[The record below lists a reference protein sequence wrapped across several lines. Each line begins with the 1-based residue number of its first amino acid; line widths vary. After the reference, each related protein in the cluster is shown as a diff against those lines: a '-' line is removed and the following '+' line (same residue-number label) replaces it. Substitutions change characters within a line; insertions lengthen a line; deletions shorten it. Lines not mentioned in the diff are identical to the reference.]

1 MQAFLDQV
9 VRQLRDRFDTEISDF
24 ALIVPTRR
32 AVAFLRQAVQKAYP
46 QTIWAPRICSI
57 QDFVRE
63 TSGGQFPELLTLVF
77 ELYQCYAPMMA
88 EASGLPKESLE
99 AFFPWGE
106 MLIKDFDEVDKYCV
120 PAESLFT
127 NVKDLKEIDAFF
139 ALPDL
144 DPEPVRRF
152 WQTLRGQDREP
163 EGVQA
168 RFLRIWQSLFPLY
181 TSYRKRLVSQNM
193 AYEGMA
199 YRHLAEQLPLG
210 EIQLPYKQ
218 VIFIG
223 FNALSRAEEQIMG
236 HLLQE
241 RQGMAFWDVDS
252 SYLIEGGT
260 EKKRGYRRYLAGGEP
275 GKFIR
280 EYHEK
285 WRNFESHLITHEM
298 RQGAKDITFTGVARQ
313 VGQARLAG
321 HLLDE
326 LKLKDEDLP
335 QTVVVLADENLLF
348 PLLHALPAAAK
359 ELNITMG
366 FPLRQT
372 DLYHLLEALMRVLRS
387 LTWDV
392 QQNVVLGYQPLSD
405 LLNNPFLRGIEPELT
420 QEILQEITQRNL
432 VFVPLL
438 WLQQQLKETSIH
450 RYLLAIPVPPQPA
463 PGQRIRAQL
472 PALLA
477 YLHGLFEI
485 LITIAQEQ
493 EARLEAEY
501 AFQFFR
507 QYNLLHDILQRY
519 QPGLSLEGFTRLF
532 RDMMRQVRIP
542 FEGEPLSGLQI
553 MGFLETRVI
562 DFKHVIILGANEGM
576 LPDTSLGNSFI
587 PFNLRKG
594 FGLPTYQEKDAIYAY
609 HFYRLIQRAETLH
622 LCYNTINDD
631 SSISHE
637 KSRFMLQMAH
647 FFTEEQAPGFRIK
660 EQVMTTHAPYAHVPP
675 LQIEQT
681 DDIRARFRQRYH
693 APAQKSYLSASALNR
708 YVGCSLR
715 YYFQDLLRLQEIETV
730 EESLEAGTFG
740 QILHK
745 TMEEVYTPFIGQ
757 EMDAGKIEIAKKGL
771 KSALGKAF
779 LDSRMGRADQLQG
792 RNMLLGEAIERLC
805 KRILDQDAAGP
816 SFIVESLEAERSL
829 GAEIEV
835 DGKSYRLN
843 GTLDRVD
850 YVPGT
855 DTWRILDYKTG
866 RVEIKARADVESCL
880 QDYSQKETLQGYL
893 YAWLYRRHHP
903 ERKVQ
908 VGYITARDFS
918 QGIVFLQQ
926 GQVIQPEH
934 LDTFEE
940 GLKNLIRRMQLDP
953 FVQTEDQDKLCVYCA
968 YNRICGREV

>member
-1 MQAFLDQV
+1 MQTFLDQV
-9 VRQLRDRFDTEISDF
+9 VLQLRDRFDTGISDF

-46 QTIWAPRICSI
+46 QTLWAPKICSI

-63 TSGGQFPELLTLVF
+63 TAGGQFPELLTLVF
-77 ELYQCYAPMMA
+77 ELYQCYAPMMS
-88 EASGLPKESLE
+88 EASGLPRESLE

-120 PAESLFT
+120 PAQSLFT

-144 DPEPVRRF
+144 DPAPVRRF

-181 TSYRKRLVSQNM
+181 TAYRQRLRERNM
-193 AYEGMA
+193 GYEGMA
-199 YRHLAEQLPLG
+199 YRDLAEKLPLG
-210 EIQLPYKQ
+210 EINFPYEKI
-218 VIFIG
+218 VFIG
-223 FNALSRAEEQIMG
+223 FNALSRAEEQIMH
-236 HLLQE
+236 HLLREQ
-241 RQGMAFWDVDS
+241 QALVFWDADS
-252 SYLIEGGT
+252 SYLIPGG
-260 EKKRGYRRYLAGGEP
+260 KQKRGYRRYLAGGEP

-280 EYHEK
+280 EYHQK
-285 WRNFESHLITHEM
+285 WSNYESHLILHHM
-298 RQGAKDITFTGVARQ
+298 RQEPKAITYTGVARS
-313 VGQARLAG
+313 VGQTRLAG
-321 HLLDE
+321 HLLQE
-326 LKLKDEDLP
+326 LQLEPEDLP

-348 PLLHALPAAAK
+348 PLLHTLPSSAN

-387 LTWDV
+387 LTWDL
-392 QQNVVLGYQPLSD
+392 QGTAVVGHAPLAD
-405 LLNNPFLRGIEPELT
+405 LLNNPFLRGIDPELT
-420 QEILQEITQRNL
+420 QKILEEVTKRNL
-432 VFVPLL
+432 VFVPVN
-438 WLQQQLKETSIH
+438 WLQDEWKNSQIH
-450 RYLLAIPVPPQPA
+450 RHLMAIPVPAKPA
-463 PGQRIRAQL
+463 GGHRIMADL
-472 PALLA
+472 PALLR
-477 YLHGLFEI
+477 YLQGLFET
-485 LITIAQEQ
+485 LITVAQEQ
-493 EARLEAEY
+493 DARLEAEY

-519 QPGLSLEGFTRLF
+519 KPGLSLEGFTRLF

-576 LPDTSLGNSFI
+576 LPDTSTGNSFI

-594 FGLPTYQEKDAIYAY
+594 FGLPTYEERDAIYAY
-609 HFYRLIQRAETLH
+609 HFYRLIQRTETLH
-622 LCYNTINDD
+622 LCYNTIHDD
-631 SSISHE
+631 TSVSHE
-637 KSRFMLQMAH
+637 KSRFMLQIAH
-647 FFTEEQAPGFRIK
+647 FFTEEQAPQFK
-660 EQVMTTHAPYAHVPP
+660 MVEQVMTTPAPFTPVPS
-675 LQIEQT
+675 LQIDQT
-681 DDIRARFRQRYH
+681 TDTQSRFIHRYT
-693 APAQKSYLSASALNR
+693 APGQNSYLSASALNR

-715 YYFQDLLRLQEIETV
+715 FYFQDILRLREIETV

-745 TMEEVYTPFIGQ
+745 TMEELYTPFIGQ
-757 EMDAGKIEIAKKGL
+757 EMDAGKVEIARKGL
-771 KSALGKAF
+771 KIALGKAF
-779 LDSRMGRADQLQG
+779 ADSHMGRADQLQG
-792 RNMLLGEAIERLC
+792 RNKLLGEAIERLC
-805 KRILDQDAAGP
+805 ARILDQDAAGP
-816 SFIVESLEAERSL
+816 NFIVESLEAERSL
-829 GAEIEV
+829 AATIAV

-850 YVPGT
+850 YVPST

-866 RVEIKARADVESCL
+866 RVEIKKGADVESCL
-880 QDYSQKETLQGYL
+880 NDYSQKETLQGYL
-893 YAWLYRRHHP
+893 YAWLYRHYHP

-918 QGIVFLQQ
+918 QGIVYLQE
-926 GQVIQPEH
+926 GGIIQPEH
-934 LDTFEE
+934 LDGFEK
-940 GLKNLIRRMQLDP
+940 GLKDLIRRMQVDP
-953 FVQTEDQDKLCVYCA
+953 FVQTKDQDKLCVYCA
-968 YNRICGREV
+968 YNRICGREG